1 MLDIGVYAISLA
13 RLFMVSQPDDVVS
26 IVNACETG
34 VDVTSGIVMRNA
46 ELQMA
51 VISLSLHSKQ
61 PKRAM
66 LSFEKCYVEVMN
78 YPRADVAR
86 ITWTDD
92 GHVEEVRAGEEAY
105 ALCYEMADLERAVA
119 GDEVEQ
125 SMIAYSVDVMALMT
139 NLRREWG
146 IRYPEEE

>member
-1 MLDIGVYAISLA
+1 
-13 RLFMVSQPDDVVS
+13 
-26 IVNACETG
+26 
-34 VDVTSGIVMRNA
+34 
-46 ELQMA
+46 
-51 VISLSLHSKQ
+51 
-61 PKRAM
+61 M